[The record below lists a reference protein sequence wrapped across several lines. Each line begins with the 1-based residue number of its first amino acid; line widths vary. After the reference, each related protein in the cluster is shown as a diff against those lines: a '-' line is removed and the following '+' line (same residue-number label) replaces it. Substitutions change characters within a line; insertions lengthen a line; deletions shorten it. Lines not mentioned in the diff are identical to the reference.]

1 MKPIRFPSVIKVI
14 LYNCW
19 EWCEKMVKLERDYV
33 WECDY
38 GVRKPLVP
46 VLEELLRNQNATS
59 LQMVNLLTNSIPYN
73 LEFFIV
79 LSYDNPKEGHLE
91 IMKNL
96 MRAEGLR
103 YRPDITFNELSQ
115 EIAYRR
121 FNSQTL
127 VSESDVSE
135 AMSSELL
142 FPFAEKSELE
152 KRGLVIDKP
161 LGNQMPI
168 FLSHSSKNKSEVE
181 DLIPYLNGAG
191 LPVWFDKVNI
201 DYGESIVKA
210 IQKGIKQSAGV
221 LFWITTDFIN
231 SNWCDL
237 ELTKFSSR
245 YASRKDLLTIAV
257 VHQDVDIEQID
268 FLFDDIK
275 YLHRKDENLETIAK
289 EILPSLKRYISSLK

>member
-1 MKPIRFPSVIKVI
+1 MK
-14 LYNCW
+14 
-19 EWCEKMVKLERDYV
+19 KLDKDYV

-38 GVRKPLVP
+38 GIRKPLIP
-46 VLEELLRNQNATS
+46 ALKELLSEQDATS

-73 LEFFIV
+73 LEFYIV
-79 LSYDNPKEGHLE
+79 LSYDNPKEDH
-91 IMKNL
+91 IDVMKRL
-96 MRAEGLR
+96 MLGEGLR
-103 YRPDITFNELSQ
+103 YRPDITFHELQQ
-115 EIAYRR
+115 EIGNRR

-127 VSESDVSE
+127 VRDCDVERAMESGF
-135 AMSSELL
+135 L
-142 FPFAEKSELE
+142 FQFSEKSEIE
-152 KRGLVIDKP
+152 KLGYIIDKP

-181 DLIPYLNGAG
+181 DLIPYINGAG

-221 LFWITTDFIN
+221 IFWITNDFIN

-237 ELTKFSSR
+237 ELTKFANR
-245 YASRKDLLTIAV
+245 YASKRDILTIAV
-257 VHQDVDIEQID
+257 VHQDVDIEEID

-275 YLHRKDENLETIAK
+275 YLKRTNEDLEIIAK
-289 EILPSLKRYISSLK
+289 EIIPTLKRYMDSIK

>member
-1 MKPIRFPSVIKVI
+1 MK
-14 LYNCW
+14 
-19 EWCEKMVKLERDYV
+19 KLDKDYV

-38 GVRKPLVP
+38 GIRKPLIP
-46 VLEELLRNQNATS
+46 ALKELLSEQDATS

-73 LEFFIV
+73 LEFYIV
-79 LSYDNPKEGHLE
+79 LSYDNPKEDH
-91 IMKNL
+91 IDVMKRL
-96 MRAEGLR
+96 MLGEGLR
-103 YRPDITFNELSQ
+103 YRPDITFHELQQ
-115 EIAYRR
+115 EIGNRR

-127 VSESDVSE
+127 VRDCDVE
-135 AMSSELL
+135 RAMKSGFL
-142 FPFAEKSELE
+142 FQFSEKSEIE
-152 KRGLVIDKP
+152 KLGYIIDKP

-181 DLIPYLNGAG
+181 DLIPYINGAG

-221 LFWITTDFIN
+221 IFWITNDFIN

-237 ELTKFSSR
+237 ELTKFANR
-245 YASRKDLLTIAV
+245 YASKRDILTIAV
-257 VHQDVDIEQID
+257 VHQDVDIEEID

-275 YLHRKDENLETIAK
+275 YLKRTNEDLEIIAK
-289 EILPSLKRYISSLK
+289 EIIPTLKRYMDSIK

>member
-1 MKPIRFPSVIKVI
+1 MK
-14 LYNCW
+14 
-19 EWCEKMVKLERDYV
+19 KLDKDYV

-38 GVRKPLVP
+38 GIRKPLIP
-46 VLEELLRNQNATS
+46 ALKELLSEQDATS

-73 LEFFIV
+73 LEFYIV
-79 LSYDNPKEGHLE
+79 LSYDNPQEDHIE
-91 IMKNL
+91 VMKNL
-96 MRAEGLR
+96 MLGEGLR
-103 YRPDITFNELSQ
+103 YRPDITFHELQQ
-115 EIAYRR
+115 EIGNRR

-127 VSESDVSE
+127 VRDCDVE
-135 AMSSELL
+135 RAMKSELL
-142 FPFAEKSELE
+142 FPFIEKSEME
-152 KRGLVIDKP
+152 KLGYIIDKP

-181 DLIPYLNGAG
+181 DLIPYINGAG

-221 LFWITTDFIN
+221 IFWITNDFIN

-237 ELTKFSSR
+237 ELTKFANR
-245 YASRKDLLTIAV
+245 YASKRDILTIAV
-257 VHQDVDIEQID
+257 VHQDVDIEKID

-275 YLHRKDENLETIAK
+275 YLKRTNEDLETIAK
-289 EILPSLKRYISSLK
+289 EIIPTLKRYMESIK